1 MAANMDYIVASVGCM
16 SKRGYS
22 IFHDYFNLVQLVKG
36 RHAEQEEVFT
46 KETRSPSPVFAESTL
61 DRFHASPPDSP
72 GGSAIQIAPWTVCT
86 ERLNDWASPIVS
98 PSSPLS
104 GWGQKKKTEIAT
116 ARRGKSG
123 KVVGAKLVCVFCRNN
138 GEDESVYTSHAL
150 KAHDNRVTCPVL
162 RAYTC
167 PLCHASGDDAHTIK
181 YCPTNANNLAK
192 QTNPSLLLSA

>member
-1 MAANMDYIVASVGCM
+1 MAANMEYIVASAGCVA
-16 SKRGYS
+16 KQGYS

-36 RHAEQEEVFT
+36 RQAEQEEIFT
-46 KETRSPSPVFAESTL
+46 KEHRLPSPSLVDATIDSFQ
-61 DRFHASPPDSP
+61 ASSPDSP
-72 GGSAIQIAPWTVCT
+72 VTAMHITP
-86 ERLNDWASPIVS
+86 WASCTDWNSPLTS

-104 GWGQKKKTEIAT
+104 GWGQKKKAEIAT

-150 KAHDNRVTCPVL
+150 KAPDGRVTCPVL